1 MNPFFLDERIVSL
14 DGDLEIEL
22 CGERLVLLPE
32 RAAYRPAARALLVA
46 DPHFGKAAAFRA
58 HGVPVPGGT
67 TAETLARLSRAVA
80 RTGAESIVLLGD
92 FLHARAG
99 RAPRTLDALLDW
111 RRAHPGLRLT
121 LVRGNHD
128 AHAGDPPDALD
139 ITCVDGP
146 LDAPPYA
153 YAHHPEPAPACY
165 VLAGH
170 VHPSVTLRGA
180 GRQRQ
185 RLPCFHLGARVGIL
199 PAFGEFTGTADVPV
213 APGDRVY
220 VVADGQIVPAV

>member
-1 MNPFFLDERIVSL
+1 MMTVSL
-14 DGDLEIEL
+14 DGELEIEL

-32 RAAYRPAARALLVA
+32 RAAYRPDARALLVA

-58 HGVPVPGGT
+58 LGVPVPGGT
-67 TAETLARLSRAVA
+67 TTETLARLTGAVQ
-80 RTGAESIVLLGD
+80 RTGAEAIVFLGD
-92 FLHARAG
+92 FLHARQG
-99 RAPRTLDALLDW
+99 RAAKTMDALLAW
-111 RRAHPGLRLT
+111 RRTHPHLSLT

-128 AHAGDPPDALD
+128 AGAGDPPDEME

-153 YAHHPEPAPACY
+153 YAHHPQPAPACY

-199 PAFGEFTGTADVPV
+199 PAFGEFTGTADVAV

-220 VVADGQIVPAV
+220 VVAGGQVVPAA

>member
-1 MNPFFLDERIVSL
+1 MMASVGGE
-14 DGDLEIEL
+14 LEIEL

-32 RAAYRPAARALLVA
+32 RAVYRPAAGALLVA

-58 HGVPVPGGT
+58 LGVPVPGGT
-67 TAETLARLSRAVA
+67 TTETLARLARAVE
-80 RTGAESIVLLGD
+80 RTGAESIVFLGD
-92 FLHARAG
+92 FLHAKAG
-99 RAPRTLDALLDW
+99 RAARTMDALLAW
-111 RRAHPGLRLT
+111 RRAHPHLSLT

-128 AHAGDPPDALD
+128 AGAGDPPDELEIA
-139 ITCVDGP
+139 CVDGP

-153 YAHHPEPAPACY
+153 YAHHPQPAPACY

-199 PAFGEFTGTADVPV
+199 PAFGEFTGTADVAV
-213 APGDRVY
+213 VPGDRVY
-220 VVADGQIVPAV
+220 VVAGEQVVPAG

>member
-1 MNPFFLDERIVSL
+1 VSSV
-14 DGDLEIEL
+14 GELEIEL

-32 RAAYRPAARALLVA
+32 RAAYRPAARQLLVA

-58 HGVPVPGGT
+58 LGVPVPGGT
-67 TAETLARLSRAVA
+67 TAETLARLARALE
-80 RTGAESIVLLGD
+80 RTGAESVVFLGD
-92 FLHARAG
+92 FLHAKEG
-99 RAPRTLDALLDW
+99 RAARTMEALAAW
-111 RRAHPGLRLT
+111 RRAHSHLALT

-128 AHAGDPPDALD
+128 AGAGDPPDELR

-153 YAHHPEPAPACY
+153 YAHHPQPAPACY

-180 GRQRQ
+180 GRQRE
-185 RLPCFHLGARVGIL
+185 RLPCFHLGPRVGIL
-199 PAFGEFTGTADVPV
+199 PAFGEFTGTAEVPV

-220 VVADGQIVPAV
+220 VVAGGQVVQAG